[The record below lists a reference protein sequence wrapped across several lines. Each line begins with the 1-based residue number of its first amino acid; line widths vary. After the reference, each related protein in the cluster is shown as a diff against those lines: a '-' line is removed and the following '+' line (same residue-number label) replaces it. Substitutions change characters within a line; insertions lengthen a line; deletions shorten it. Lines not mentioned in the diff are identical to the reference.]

1 MDPRI
6 AEIEKSYKRSD
17 LPAFAPGDTVRVR
30 VRVREGQKERI
41 QPFEGV
47 CIARRG
53 AGINATFTLRRVSGG
68 VGVERIFP
76 LHSPSI
82 AGLEVVRRGD
92 VRRAKL
98 YYLRARKGKRAR
110 VRERKWW
117 LDKESIAERKA
128 MEAGIAPP
136 VTEAAEA
143 ESEDMPEGEPLP
155 EEALDAAEAPVAES
169 VEDVGDAAVEPTD
182 AADPPER
189 TETAEA
195 TAE

>member
-53 AGINATFTLRRVSGG
+53 VGINATFTLRRVSGG

-76 LHSPSI
+76 LHSPTI

-128 MEAGIAPP
+128 MEAGVAPAAAG
-136 VTEAAEA
+136 AAEA
-143 ESEDMPEGEPLP
+143 ESADLAEGEALAD
-155 EEALDAAEAPVAES
+155 ESLDAAEAPVAGS
-169 VEDVGDAAVEPTD
+169 VEDVAEAAVEPTD
-182 AADPPER
+182 VDSTER
-189 TETAEA
+189 TETADA
-195 TAE
+195 TAD